1 MIPFL
6 PLLGWALGGFLGG
19 LLVSWA
25 VDYLTKQVVKKHI
38 QEQKKQKFDKDLS
51 KYIGELL
58 ENEGYNNHNL
68 GLDAML
74 EVQEFNNL
82 DISIK
87 AALEAQEF
95 ETFDIGIVESPHKH
109 QNEKE
114 KIIYE
119 LVNIHNYQRE
129 WLVNKPLSRLQE
141 MLSEVGGTIYNTPK
155 QDISKKI
162 VPPENEK
169 FINVL
174 VNRYNYQREW
184 LVNKPL
190 SRLQEMLSEVGGTI
204 YNTPKQDISKKLFP
218 PENEKFIN
226 VLVNRYNYQRE
237 WLVNKPLSRLQE
249 MLSEVGGTI
258 YNTPKQDISKKIVP
272 PENEKFINVLVNRYN
287 YQREWLVNKPLS
299 RLQEML
305 SEVGG
310 NLDDNPEEIDWI
322 LEDEESRKIFAG
334 KYYNGEVVS
343 MEEIKAKEIDP
354 ELQWELYN
362 QEIVIL

>member
-58 ENEGYNNHNL
+58 ENKEYNNHNL

-82 DISIK
+82 DIE
-87 AALEAQEF
+87 L
-95 ETFDIGIVESPHKH
+95 VESPHKH

-155 QDISKKI
+155 QDIPKKI
-162 VPPENEK
+162 IPPENEK
-169 FINVL
+169 FIDVL
-174 VNRYNYQREW
+174 VNRYNYQKEW

-204 YNTPKQDISKKLFP
+204 YNTPKQGIPKKIVP
-218 PENEKFIN
+218 PENEKFIDA
-226 VLVNRYNYQRE
+226 LVNKYNYQRE

-249 MLSEVGGTI
+249 I
-258 YNTPKQDISKKIVP
+258 
-272 PENEKFINVLVNRYN
+272 
-287 YQREWLVNKPLS
+287 
-299 RLQEML
+299 L

-310 NLDDNPEEIDWI
+310 NLDDNPEEVDWI